1 MTLGVRKNSPKTRRR
16 SISTDT
22 NQNKHTSHEEAQS
35 ESLLSEY
42 GMTNS
47 STTLRS
53 FGRSISFVVPLLLV
67 GRLRERC
74 DAFVIPVLPSS
85 HCCRHR
91 VSSTTTTTTSPLPL
105 FQQKD
110 DKYDDDDDD
119 DDLLGNNDDEEEY
132 DDENEPV
139 DASWGEGKLNA
150 LYNAKLGIGN
160 LISFTSRDVS
170 DITAKAAE
178 VLDEAYTSEIN
189 AIESIKDELRTAA
202 REGRAM
208 MDVTSALNRRFV
220 MDNLATKIDALTSD
234 FLSSAASG
242 RDDIN
247 RLVTADE
254 YTSNTGM
261 GVSYGSW
268 GNVGDGEVGI
278 DAAATA
284 TTASGGGG
292 ALLGSVEQ
300 SQQQQQQQQQNRV
313 LIIADTKKDKS
324 SLLIIT
330 ELSTLLHE
338 TFQHPSTITID
349 IVTPNTVPMGGHGA
363 QTVVLFSTALDTLTR
378 SSFDSIIT
386 NGVLK
391 RTAPVA
397 GRDPIRPPS
406 HVVLISA
413 HGTERTNKLPYSMM
427 NLVGS
432 GKLDKLRDVE
442 RGLVALSRSGGGGG
456 GGSSSRAVALDYTI
470 IKFGSIETK
479 YDNNKDSSSSSRIGD
494 ANDNDVM
501 IRYGDVLDGGIGPK
515 AAANVILQSTVYQ
528 PYARNTT
535 LCAQQQQQEGDGRG
549 SSSIM
554 MLVDDDDTTTAT
566 SSGSDS
572 SMMMML
578 WNDKF
583 LCLSGPELLRINVV
597 VNKKETATSNYYESL
612 LSYITLWSETY
623 DSSSSGTIPKKGTGL
638 TTPAIVRPSRQQ
650 PSIYYDGVANR
661 SGVRILFRPTNT
673 GDRYKSA
680 TEERSDE
687 KTRNTSIS
695 SSGAAKKGGATV
707 LLPMSK
713 ERKEGGVEVL
723 VERTLSG
730 TVRVRARRCNIDDKT
745 IVKEMSEDVII
756 SSLKKAMDAWIISQ
770 PS

>member
-1 MTLGVRKNSPKTRRR
+1 
-16 SISTDT
+16 
-22 NQNKHTSHEEAQS
+22 
-35 ESLLSEY
+35 
-42 GMTNS
+42 MTNS
-47 STTLRS
+47 ATTLRS
-53 FGRSISFVVPLLLV
+53 FGRSISFVVPLLV
-67 GRLRERC
+67 GWLREC

-85 HCCRHR
+85 HCCRRR
-91 VSSTTTTTTSPLPL
+91 VSSASTSSSPLLL
-105 FQQKD
+105 FQRKD
-110 DKYDDDDDD
+110 DEYDIDDDDDDD
-119 DDLLGNNDDEEEY
+119 DDLLGNNDDEEY

-139 DASWGEGKLNA
+139 DASWGEEKLDA
-150 LYNAKLGIGN
+150 LTNAKLGIGN
-160 LISFTSRDVS
+160 LISFTPDDIS
-170 DITAKAAE
+170 DITDEAASL
-178 VLDEAYTSEIN
+178 LDDAYTSEIN
-189 AIESIKDELRTAA
+189 AIDRLVVELRTSAI
-202 REGRAM
+202 ESKAM
-208 MDVTSALNRRFV
+208 MDMTSALNRQFE
-220 MDNLATKIDALTSD
+220 MDNLVTKIDTLTSD
-234 FLSSAASG
+234 FLSSTASG

-247 RLVTADE
+247 RLVTADK
-254 YTSNTGM
+254 YTSNMGM
-261 GVSYGSW
+261 GVSYGSL
-268 GNVGDGEVGI
+268 GNIGDGEVGI
-278 DAAATA
+278 DTTA
-284 TTASGGGG
+284 TTTASSGGGV
-292 ALLGSVEQ
+292 LLGSVEQ

-324 SLLIIT
+324 SLRIIT
-330 ELSTLLHE
+330 ELSTLLHK

-349 IVTPNTVPMGGHGA
+349 IVTPNNVPMGGLGA
-363 QTVVLFSTALDTLTR
+363 QKVILFSTALDTLTR

-391 RTAPVA
+391 RIAPMA

-413 HGTERTNKLPYSMM
+413 HGTERTNKLPYSMT

-442 RGLVALSRSGGGGG
+442 RGLVALSRSGGSS
-456 GGSSSRAVALDYTI
+456 SSSRAVALDYTI

-479 YDNNKDSSSSSRIGD
+479 YDNNKDSSSSSSSRSGD

-549 SSSIM
+549 GSSIM
-554 MLVDDDDTTTAT
+554 MLVDDDDT

-572 SMMMML
+572 SMMML

-612 LSYITLWSETY
+612 LSYITLWSESY
-623 DSSSSGTIPKKGTGL
+623 DSSSSGTISKKGTGL
-638 TTPAIVRPSRQQ
+638 TTPVIVRPSRQQ
-650 PSIYYDGVANR
+650 PSIYYDGVTNR

-687 KTRNTSIS
+687 KTRNTSSS